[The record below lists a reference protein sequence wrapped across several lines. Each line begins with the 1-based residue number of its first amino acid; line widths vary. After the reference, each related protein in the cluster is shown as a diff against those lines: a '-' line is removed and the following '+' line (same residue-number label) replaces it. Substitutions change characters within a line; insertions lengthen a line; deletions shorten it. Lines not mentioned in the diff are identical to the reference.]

1 MNKINPLFEAISN
14 IDDNIAA
21 NAIKENRRHPKK
33 IKVILIA
40 AAAAAMCA
48 ITTVTAV
55 ARLKSNLNVTIDSIS
70 VEPYYNTTS
79 AFGKEWD
86 IYVIDLPDYVLG
98 EEEKEKTAVGKI
110 DVVPNPEYPE
120 KFGKWM
126 IVDETGN
133 KFYTGINNKL
143 ILVRPQDGDASGFD
157 EFCCTNF
164 LSDDYGYFETYTG
177 NSLKFDLVPLEKYEE
192 FKEQWLQNYTQEI
205 GRS

>member
-21 NAIKENRRHPKK
+21 NAIKENRRCPKK
-33 IKVILIA
+33 IKVILIV

-70 VEPYYNTTS
+70 VEPYYSITS

-98 EEEKEKTAVGKI
+98 EEEKGKTAVGRI
-110 DVVPNPEYPE
+110 DVIPNPEYPG

-143 ILVRPQDGDASGFD
+143 ILLRPQDGDTSGFD

-164 LSDDYGYFETYTG
+164 LSNDYGYFETYTG
-177 NSLKFDLVPLEKYEE
+177 DSLKFDLVPLEKYEE
-192 FKEQWLQNYTQEI
+192 FKEQWLENNTQES

>member
-21 NAIKENRRHPKK
+21 NAIKENRRHKKK

-40 AAAAAMCA
+40 AAVSAMCA

-70 VEPYYNTTS
+70 VEPYYNITS

-98 EEEKEKTAVGKI
+98 EEEKGKTAVGKI
-110 DVVPNPEYPE
+110 DVVPNPEYPG

-143 ILVRPQDGDASGFD
+143 ILVRPQDGDTSGFD

-192 FKEQWLQNYTQEI
+192 FKEQWLENYTQES